1 MSIYEC
7 ANLGLLALTFLV
19 LLLTLLQIKTYTRE
33 TKRLADAA
41 IEQLPLPYVALVV
54 QSDSSDRALLEG
66 LAVSIANEGT
76 LRFKNIGTGPA
87 LNLGCHVGPTEGGVP
102 VSVGGPPLAPG
113 EAFDSAYNRNAL
125 DDPALIRVD
134 YQSLGGVRFRSEVTI
149 EERRWPKNFKFDRIP
164 A

>member
-7 ANLGLLALTFLV
+7 ANVGLLALTFLV
-19 LLLTLLQIKTYTRE
+19 LSLTLLQIRTYTRE

-41 IEQLPLPYVALVV
+41 IEQPPRPYVALAVV
-54 QSDSSDRALLEG
+54 SDTSDRALLEG

-76 LRFKNIGTGPA
+76 LRFKNVGTGPA
-87 LNLGCHVGPTEGGVP
+87 LNLCCHVCSTEGGVP
-102 VSVGGPPLAPG
+102 VSVGGPSLAPG

-125 DDPALIRVD
+125 DDPAFIRVD
-134 YQSLGGVRFRSEVTI
+134 YQSLGGVKFQSKVTT
-149 EERRWPKNFKFDRIP
+149 EGRRWAKNFKFDTLL

>member
-7 ANLGLLALTFLV
+7 VNLGLLTLTLYV
-19 LLLTLLQIKTYTRE
+19 LWRTLLQVKTYTCE

-41 IEQLPLPYVALVV
+41 IEQLPRPCVALVV
-54 QSDSSDRALLEG
+54 VSDTSDRALLEG

-76 LRFKNIGTGPA
+76 LRFKNVGTGPA
-87 LNLGCHVGPTEGGVP
+87 LNLGCHVGSTEGGVP

-125 DDPALIRVD
+125 DDPAFIRVD
-134 YQSLGGVRFRSEVTI
+134 YQSLGGVKFQSKVTI
-149 EERRWPKNFKFDRIP
+149 EGRLWAKNFKFDMLP